1 MERCK
6 EWEDLN
12 LSRDEV
18 KSIGKALEKEEFRNL
33 LLDYVKEINDP
44 ENRKQYEKEI
54 TQLENERGVDI
65 KFVHPSSGYVIKT
78 SADGVG
84 KVFINVCSNS
94 NVGKPTSTPGVDDGH
109 RGLCWSIPYC
119 LAPPREDVDKK
130 NNLCTVYDVV
140 FHPEAL
146 QLSKNDAFKKLVNDT
161 AVGAVEESF
170 HVTLDKVNLRFPKL
184 NFKGAKHATVIRK
197 KIADFQENTAEYTDI
212 PNYPYPSLEEKDEP
226 AESLNKDFKDESN
239 KSNGMPKES
248 THYTTPKYTLKHR
261 NNLNIQDYTN
271 DPMAKL
277 SITIPTELVIVI
289 DLPLLKHATDVS
301 IDVAEQS
308 FFLISEN
315 PAKYK
320 LILNT
325 PYKVDSSKGNAKFDT
340 VKKTLTV
347 TLPVSSEKINLNSK
361 LDLIRE
367 DSGIDSDKSN
377 ERSNSTSSSDEDGVK
392 NGSDNTSDNI
402 KGVYGQSS
410 CSKDESRF
418 LSPQKFLKSDIYYIR
433 PSFNCQLVNDVLNIT
448 LEVQNVNPELV
459 EYCFIEKAPS
469 SGFQMSFTST
479 GSGFFP
485 LHYAI
490 CFLLP
495 SPIQANKDSFKVE
508 VWDNNVVIQIK
519 ISPLNDLH
527 DSSFYVGTDES
538 NVEKIM
544 LLAPELKKCS
554 SNNEKMVSV
563 FIWQFQTLVSLY
575 SFKNLCFCIPIVVG
589 RLHTKVK

>member
-6 EWEDLN
+6 KWEDLN

-78 SADGVG
+78 SADGIG
-84 KVFINVCSNS
+84 KIFINVCSNS

-109 RGLCWSIPYC
+109 RGLRWSIPYC

-140 FHPEAL
+140 FHPEAI
-146 QLSKNDAFKKLVNDT
+146 QLAKNDAFKKLVNDT

-197 KIADFQENTAEYTDI
+197 KIEDFQENTAEYTDI
-212 PNYPYPSLEEKDEP
+212 PNYPYPSLEKKNEP
-226 AESLNKDFKDESN
+226 AESLKKHFKDDTN
-239 KSNGMPKES
+239 KTNGRPMPMES
-248 THYTTPKYTLKHR
+248 TKYTTPKYTLKHR
-261 NNLNIQDYTN
+261 NNLNMQDYTN

-301 IDVAEQS
+301 IDVSEQS
-308 FFLISEN
+308 FSLISEN

-320 LILNT
+320 LMLNT

-347 TLPVSSEKINLNSK
+347 TLPVTSEKLNLNSK

-377 ERSNSTSSSDEDGVK
+377 ERSNSTSSSDEDGVQ
-392 NGSDNTSDNI
+392 NGSDNTSDHI
-402 KGVYGQSS
+402 KGVFGPPS
-410 CSKDESRF
+410 CSKDESRL
-418 LSPQKFLKSDIYYIR
+418 LSHQKFLKSDIYYIR

-448 LEVQNVNPELV
+448 LEVPNVNPELV
-459 EYCFIEKAPS
+459 EYCFIEKATL
-469 SGFQMSFTST
+469 SGFQMSFIST

-485 LHYAI
+485 FNYAI

-519 ISPLNDLH
+519 ISPLNDLLH
-527 DSSFYVGTDES
+527 SSFYVGSDES
-538 NVEKIM
+538 NVEKMM
-544 LLAPELKKCS
+544 LLDPELKEFS
-554 SNNEKMVSV
+554 SNNEKRVSDFYLV
-563 FIWQFQTLVSLY
+563 ISRLSTLLKTYILV
-575 SFKNLCFCIPIVVG
+575 
-589 RLHTKVK
+589 

>member
-6 EWEDLN
+6 KWEDLN

-18 KSIGKALEKEEFRNL
+18 QSIGKALEKEEFRNL

-65 KFVHPSSGYVIKT
+65 KFVHPSSGYVIKS

-94 NVGKPTSTPGVDDGH
+94 NVGKPTSKPGVNDGH
-109 RGLCWSIPYC
+109 KGSSWSIPYC
-119 LAPPREDVDKK
+119 LSPPREDVDKK

-146 QLSKNDAFKKLVNDT
+146 QLSKNDAFKKLLNET

-184 NFKGAKHATVIRK
+184 SFKGAKHATVIRK
-197 KIADFQENTAEYTDI
+197 KIEDFQVNTAEYIDI
-212 PNYPYPSLEEKDEP
+212 PNYPYPSLEEKYEP
-226 AESLNKDFKDESN
+226 AKSSKKHFKDDSN
-239 KSNGMPKES
+239 KTNSLPKES
-248 THYTTPKYTLKHR
+248 TKYTTPKYTLKHS

-289 DLPLLKHATDVS
+289 ELPLLKHATDVS

-308 FFLISEN
+308 FFLISES

-320 LILNT
+320 LFFNT
-325 PYKVDSSKGNAKFDT
+325 PYQVDSSKGNAKFDT

-347 TLPVSSEKINLNSK
+347 TLPVKSGKLNLNSK
-361 LDLIRE
+361 SLDLIRE

-392 NGSDNTSDNI
+392 NGSDNTSDHSEV
-402 KGVYGQSS
+402 GPMP
-410 CSKDESRF
+410 CSKDESRS
-418 LSPQKFLKSDIYYIR
+418 LSPQKFLKSDIYYTR
-433 PSFNCQLVNDVLNIT
+433 PSFNYQLVNDILNIT
-448 LEVQNVNPELV
+448 LEVPNVNPESV
-459 EYCFIEKAPS
+459 EYCFIEKATS
-469 SGFQMSFTST
+469 SGFQMSFIST

-485 LHYAI
+485 INYAI

-495 SPIQANKDSFKVE
+495 SPVQANKESFKVE
-508 VWDNNVVIQIK
+508 VWDNNVVIEIK
-519 ISPLNDLH
+519 ISSLNDLH
-527 DSSFYVGTDES
+527 HSSFYVGSDES
-538 NVEKIM
+538 NVEKMM
-544 LLAPELKKCS
+544 LSAPKLTEIS
-554 SNNEKMVSV
+554 STNEILVSI
-563 FIWQFQTLVSLY
+563 FIWTFQDL
-575 SFKNLCFCIPIVVG
+575 I
-589 RLHTKVK
+589 

>member
-6 EWEDLN
+6 KWEDLN
-12 LSRDEV
+12 LSQDEV

-130 NNLCTVYDVV
+130 NNSCTVYDVV
-140 FHPEAL
+140 FHPETL

-170 HVTLDKVNLRFPKL
+170 HVTLDKVNLKFPKL

-197 KIADFQENTAEYTDI
+197 KILDFQEKTVEYTDI
-212 PNYPYPSLEEKDEP
+212 PNYPYSSLEEKDEP
-226 AESLNKDFKDESN
+226 AESLKKHFKDDSN
-239 KSNGMPKES
+239 KTNGRPKES
-248 THYTTPKYTLKHR
+248 IKYATPKYTLKHR

-289 DLPLLKHATDVS
+289 DLPLLKRATDVS
-301 IDVAEQS
+301 IDVSEQS
-308 FFLISEN
+308 FSLISEN

-347 TLPVSSEKINLNSK
+347 TLPVTSEKPNLNSK

-392 NGSDNTSDNI
+392 NDSDSNSDHI
-402 KGVYGQSS
+402 EGVFVPASS
-410 CSKDESRF
+410 SKDESR
-418 LSPQKFLKSDIYYIR
+418 LSSPQKFLKSDIHYIR
-433 PSFNCQLVNDVLNIT
+433 PSFNCHLVNDVLNIT

-459 EYCFIEKAPS
+459 EYCFIEKITS

-485 LHYAI
+485 FNYAI

-527 DSSFYVGTDES
+527 NSSFYVGSDES
-538 NVEKIM
+538 NVEKM
-544 LLAPELKKCS
+544 LFLVPGLSQFC

-563 FIWQFQTLVSLY
+563 FYPAMS
-575 SFKNLCFCIPIVVG
+575 
-589 RLHTKVK
+589 RLLKLMFL